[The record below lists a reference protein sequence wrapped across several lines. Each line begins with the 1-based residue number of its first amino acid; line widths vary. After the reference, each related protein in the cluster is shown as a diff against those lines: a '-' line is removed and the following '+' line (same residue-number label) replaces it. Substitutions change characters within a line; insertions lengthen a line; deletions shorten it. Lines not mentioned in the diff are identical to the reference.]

1 MMKVNLFPVLL
12 IVSLFASPVSSSER
26 YFLNAGDQLNISVWN
41 EDALQKDVI
50 VLPDGMISFPLAG
63 ELLAKG
69 KTVTELQKA
78 LTEKLTDYL
87 SNPVVTVSV
96 TSVLGNTIHI
106 MGKVLSPGPRVMN
119 QNLDVMQAL
128 SLAGGLSPF
137 AQEDDIIVLRRI
149 QGKQTVI
156 PVDYTELKQ
165 GKGLEDNVL
174 LKSGDLIIIP

>member
-1 MMKVNLFPVLL
+1 MMKVNLFLILL

-69 KTVTELQKA
+69 KTVTELQSA
-78 LTEKLTDYL
+78 LTEKLTEFL
-87 SNPVVTVSV
+87 ANPVVTVSV
-96 TSVLGNTIHI
+96 TSVTGNTIHI
-106 MGKVLSPGPRVMN
+106 MGKVLSPGPIVMA

-128 SLAGGLSPF
+128 SLAGGLSPY
-137 AQEDDIIVLRRI
+137 AEEDDIIVLRRVE
-149 QGKQTVI
+149 GKQTVI
-156 PVDYTELKQ
+156 PVDFTVLKR
-165 GKGLEDNVL
+165 GKRLDENVL